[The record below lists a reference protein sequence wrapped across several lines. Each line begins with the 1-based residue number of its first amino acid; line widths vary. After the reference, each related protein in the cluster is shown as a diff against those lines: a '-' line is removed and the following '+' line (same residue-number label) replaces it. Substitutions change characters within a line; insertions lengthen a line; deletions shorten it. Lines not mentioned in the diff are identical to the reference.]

1 MEVIQNVWF
10 IKKKQLTISQE
21 SVPNTVDIYT
31 VDISQSLEALPK
43 VML

>member
-1 MEVIQNVWF
+1 MCGLSKQ
-10 IKKKQLTISQE
+10 KQLTISQG